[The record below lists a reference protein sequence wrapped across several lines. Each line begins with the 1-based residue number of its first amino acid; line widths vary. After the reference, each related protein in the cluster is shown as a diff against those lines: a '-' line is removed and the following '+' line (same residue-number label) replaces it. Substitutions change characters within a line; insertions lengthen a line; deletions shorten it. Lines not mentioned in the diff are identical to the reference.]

1 MGLNEKGSLRFSIT
15 YKFSLAGILHER
27 GLRVRL
33 RVRASFYVCLS
44 ARMCVS
50 ELGVEG
56 AKVPLCA

>member
-33 RVRASFYVCLS
+33 RVRASVRAS
-44 ARMCVS
+44 VS
-50 ELGVEG
+50 
-56 AKVPLCA
+56 